1 MKKKA
6 LRTTIR
12 LVGLSR
18 IVYENIKKTNK
29 SFNLPKFFRDKL
41 VEEFGTSEAKKK
53 LLTLQLND
61 FQKQRDD
68 LERNIKIIAK
78 ELGKLK

>member
-1 MKKKA
+1 MKKKE
-6 LRTTIR
+6 LMVSIR
-12 LVGLSR
+12 LIGLSR
-18 IVYENIKKTNK
+18 IVYENVKKSAK
-29 SFNLPKFFRDKL
+29 SFNIGKFTRDKL

-68 LERNIKIIAK
+68 LERNIKVIAK

>member
-1 MKKKA
+1 MKKKE
-6 LRTTIR
+6 LMVSIR
-12 LVGLSR
+12 LIGLSR
-18 IVYENIKKTNK
+18 IVYENVKKSYK
-29 SFNLPKFFRDKL
+29 SFNIGKFTRDKL

-78 ELGKLK
+78 ECRKLK